1 MPGRHTYCPPA
12 PMSHEAAALL
22 PALPFSP
29 IATTLGVN
37 VTIYGKGTGQALAL
51 GLSSSSNGA
60 IA

>member
-12 PMSHEAAALL
+12 PVSHEAAALL

-51 GLSSSSNGA
+51 GLSSS
-60 IA
+60 